1 LTETVA
7 FHTLIGAFTLD
18 SCATLTHPPGFFGDQ
33 FSYPQGLCE
42 GTAVFAGLSARLEDV
57 FRRLRSRGKL
67 NAVDIREG
75 LREVRLALLEADVH
89 YGVVRD
95 FVEQVREKAMGETVL
110 QSLTPGQ
117 QVLKIVHQELVNLMG
132 GSQSKLVMASQPPTI
147 VMLVGLQGSGK
158 TTTAA
163 KLAKW
168 LQKEGHRPF
177 LIPADIYRPAAIEQ
191 LKILGQQIAIPVWDS
206 NAAAKPLDICREA
219 LAAARSRGDDIV
231 LIDTAGRLHIDEMM
245 MEELKGISR
254 EIAPQETLLVAD
266 SMTGQDAVNVAKT
279 FNEAL
284 ALDGIILTKLDGDAR
299 GGAALSIRAVTG
311 KPVKFVGVG
320 EKVDAFEP
328 FHPERIASRIL
339 GMGDLLSLI
348 EKAEEAISVQK
359 AKELEKKLREE
370 SFTLA
375 DFKEQL
381 QQVRKI
387 GPLDQIL
394 SLLPGMGSIK
404 NLHVE
409 EKEFVRIEAIINS
422 MTPTERQNPSLID
435 GSRRRRI
442 ARGSG
447 TQIQDV
453 NRLLKQFVETRKL
466 MKRFVQGGKKAKI
479 GGGRWPLK

>member
-1 LTETVA
+1 M
-7 FHTLIGAFTLD
+7 
-18 SCATLTHPPGFFGDQ
+18 
-33 FSYPQGLCE
+33 
-42 GTAVFAGLSARLEDV
+42 FAGLSARLEDV

-67 NAVDIREG
+67 TEVDIREG
-75 LREVRLALLEADVH
+75 LREVRLALLEADVN
-89 YGVVRD
+89 YGVVKD
-95 FVEQVREKAMGETVL
+95 FVEQVREKALGETVL

-117 QVLKIVHQELVNLMG
+117 QVLKIVHQELVSLMG
-132 GSQSKLVMASQPPTI
+132 GSQSKLVMAPHPPTV

-191 LKILGQQIAIPVWDS
+191 LKILGQQISIPVWDS
-206 NAAAKPLDICREA
+206 NAGAKPLDICREA
-219 LAAARSRGDDIV
+219 IAAARSRGDDIA
-231 LIDTAGRLHIDEMM
+231 LIDTAGRLHIDEAM
-245 MEELKGISR
+245 MEELKVISR

-320 EKVDAFEP
+320 EKVEAFEP

-339 GMGDLLSLI
+339 GMGDILSLI
-348 EKAEEAISVQK
+348 EKAEEAISVQQ

-370 SFTLA
+370 SFTLE

-394 SLLPGMGSIK
+394 SLLPGMGGIK

-422 MTPTERQNPSLID
+422 MTPTERQNPSIID